1 MIELFGKIVNGWAA
15 NYLHKKA
22 LLLDLQLDPQYASGY
37 IFHFFI
43 LKFEHVADYFTFS
56 LPFVTVTFT
65 FLFLKNLFYL
75 HGMSIYE
82 NSWKT
87 HQQYVTGFQKHEW
100 RVKLLLPMTLNPWL
114 HNENTTNLEW
124 SQFNHHVPKW
134 SDTL

>member
-1 MIELFGKIVNGWAA
+1 M
-15 NYLHKKA
+15 HKKA

-65 FLFLKNLFYL
+65 FLFLKNLLYL

-87 HQQYVTGFQKHEW
+87 HLTICYG
-100 RVKLLLPMTLNPWL
+100 LLETWMKGETTSSPDFKSLTTQWKYHKPWMIAVQPSCPKMVRHTLIIAQHL
-114 HNENTTNLEW
+114 LQD
-124 SQFNHHVPKW
+124 S
-134 SDTL
+134 